1 MRHYDIYTLSL
12 HDALPI
18 CPDDLEKIENK
29 MTELAREKNEFQRK
43 QVSKAQALEYFQEK
57 GDEYKLELID
67 ELEDG
72 TITFYT
78 QGGFT
83 DLCRGP
89 HIPHTGLIKA
99 IKLTNL
105 AGAYWR
111 GDENRKMLTR
121 IYGVTFPKQK
131 ELSHYLEMVEEAKKR
146 DHRKLGAELDLFMFS
161 EKVGAGLPIWLPKGQ
176 AVRERLQNY
185 LKAEQ

>member
-67 ELEDG
+67 ELEDRSEEH
-72 TITFYT
+72 TSEL
-78 QGGFT
+78 QSREN
-83 DLCRGP
+83 LVCR
-89 HIPHTGLIKA
+89 LLLEK
-99 IKLTNL
+99 KK
-105 AGAYWR
+105 
-111 GDENRKMLTR
+111 EN
-121 IYGVTFPKQK
+121 KQK
-131 ELSHYLEMVEEAKKR
+131 
-146 DHRKLGAELDLFMFS
+146 
-161 EKVGAGLPIWLPKGQ
+161 I
-176 AVRERLQNY
+176 
-185 LKAEQ
+185 